1 MIYEFAATQD
11 LHGYAKPWAPGAGI
25 NFLEPA
31 VYSGLTYNPSVGTT
45 WTPVESAIQPVTED
59 NINFYIT
66 PTVAHQTFTFF
77 APIDPEG
84 DSYFQRF
91 KAEGARAL
99 RVSHGYLDEDHKVLS
114 KTNST
119 DRTFSNNGHLSPPE
133 NAAYRYILVSN
144 YNLIAGNI
152 LTISQ
157 PMFAVADAL
166 PAYSPYANIC
176 PPEGYNIWNPT
187 NQEYVQVYA
196 GFVNSNTRELY
207 LRPVYQEYD
216 GEELVGPWMSSMD
229 EYSEDATPTEGA
241 FVIDFGGE
249 LTRFEITP
257 FMLQTLLDSLG
268 IRQHFTN
275 GAGLLNSLMDQAQ
288 GRVRSEEELLH
299 LSRPLNVIAIG
310 DQLPAGITF
319 KPISKDV
326 LPGLPG
332 KFIR

>member
-11 LHGYAKPWAPGAGI
+11 LHGYEKPWAPGAGVNQWDGFNGYWSI
-25 NFLEPA
+25 ANGNKTE
-31 VYSGLTYNPSVGTT
+31 SGSSLNYQSS
-45 WTPVESAIQPVTED
+45 EKIKVTEGEQFYLTKD
-59 NINFYIT
+59 IASSASYVCYWLSEEFVSGAQANLSELQPLTIPSGVDEFAIDINFYSQ
-66 PTVAHQTFTFF
+66 AN
-77 APIDPEG
+77 
-84 DSYFQRF
+84 
-91 KAEGARAL
+91 AL
-99 RVSHGYLDEDHKVLS
+99 AAKVMLAKGS
-114 KTNST
+114 S
-119 DRTFSNNGHLSPPE
+119 
-133 NAAYRYILVSN
+133 AV
-144 YNLIAGNI
+144 
-152 LTISQ
+152 LTWT
-157 PMFAVADAL
+157 
-166 PAYSPYANIC
+166 PYANIC
-176 PPEGYNIWNPT
+176 PPEGFNIWDPET
-187 NQEYVQVYA
+187 QDFKQVYA
-196 GFVNSNTRELY
+196 GYVDTFTRELY
-207 LRPVYQEYD
+207 LRPVYPEYA
-216 GEELVGPWMSSMD
+216 GEELVGPWMSDID

-249 LTRFEITP
+249 LTSYEITA

>member
-1 MIYEFAATQD
+1 MIYEFTATQSYN
-11 LHGYAKPWAPGAGI
+11 GYDKPWAPGAGVNQWDEEWEVGSI
-25 NFLEPA
+25 STTTGETSGPNDRIRSKNFVPCTPNTSYY
-31 VYSGLTYNPSVGTT
+31 VIDPTSG
-45 WTPVESAIQPVTED
+45 D
-59 NINFYIT
+59 NIRLFFY
-66 PTVAHQTFTFF
+66 
-77 APIDPEG
+77 
-84 DSYFQRF
+84 
-91 KAEGARAL
+91 
-99 RVSHGYLDEDHKVLS
+99 DES
-114 KTNST
+114 KEFIS
-119 DRTFSNNGHLSPPE
+119 
-133 NAAYRYILVSN
+133 
-144 YNLIAGNI
+144 AGNW
-152 LTISQ
+152 
-157 PMFAVADAL
+157 MGNAVFTMPDDTHYCKFIMASSYGTSYKNDIAINY
-166 PAYSPYANIC
+166 PATVTTYSPYVNVC
-176 PPEGYNIWNPT
+176 MPEGFNIWDPT
-187 NQEYVQVYA
+187 NAEYIQVYA
-196 GFVNSNTRELY
+196 GYVNANTRELY
-207 LRPVYQEYD
+207 LRPVYEEYA
-216 GEELVGPWMSSMD
+216 GEELVGPWMSSLD

-249 LTRFEITP
+249 LTSLEITP